1 MTSDARDAA
10 VPAKDWGAA
19 REAVVHPVPEVIVEE
34 EGGHADGPQSSVGE
48 SVGLPMRL
56 VVSPSSGRLRLLPA
70 ARFQEGDEWVTAG
83 QAIAEVSNG
92 PVVHTVAAPHD
103 ARVAGVMVRDGEP
116 VAQGQPI
123 VWLDETARRP
133 RERGAKGEGT

>member
-1 MTSDARDAA
+1 MTFDAGGA
-10 VPAKDWGAA
+10 PAQADRPGAQSV
-19 REAVVHPVPEVIVEE
+19 EVHLVPEVFVEDE
-34 EGGHADGPQSSVGE
+34 DGHADAALASAGE

-56 VVSPSSGRLRLLPA
+56 VVSPGAGRLRLLPA
-70 ARFQEGDEWVTAG
+70 ARFQGGDEWVGAG

-92 PVVHTVAAPHD
+92 PVVLTVTAPHD

-116 VAQGQPI
+116 VAQGQPL

-133 RERGAKGEGT
+133 RERDAEGGGT

>member
-1 MTSDARDAA
+1 MTSDIGGVTA
-10 VPAKDWGAA
+10 PAEEWTGAPGSTV
-19 REAVVHPVPEVIVEE
+19 RSIPEVIVVQEE
-34 EGGHADGPQSSVGE
+34 HADGHQSSVGE

-56 VVSPSSGRLRLLPA
+56 VISPAAGRLRLLPPSE
-70 ARFQEGDEWVTAG
+70 FQDGDEWVTGG

-92 PVVHTVAAPHD
+92 PVVHTVTAPHD

-116 VAQGQPI
+116 VAQGQPL

-133 RERGAKGEGT
+133 RRTERDGT

>member
-1 MTSDARDAA
+1 MTSDIGGATAPAEEWTAA
-10 VPAKDWGAA
+10 P
-19 REAVVHPVPEVIVEE
+19 EAIVRSVPEVTVEV
-34 EGGHADGPQSSVGE
+34 EGEHTDGHQASVGE

-56 VVSPSSGRLRLLPA
+56 VISPAAGRLRLLPA
-70 ARFQEGDEWVTAG
+70 AEFQDGDEWVTAG

-116 VAQGQPI
+116 VAQGQPL

-133 RERGAKGEGT
+133 RRRQGDGT

>member
-1 MTSDARDAA
+1 VD
-10 VPAKDWGAA
+10 
-19 REAVVHPVPEVIVEE
+19 VHPVPEVFVVDED
-34 EGGHADGPQSSVGE
+34 GHADATQGSVGE

-56 VVSPSSGRLRLLPA
+56 VVSPGAGRLRMLPA
-70 ARFQEGDEWVTAG
+70 AQFEGGDEWVAAG

-92 PVVHTVAAPHD
+92 PVVLTVTAPHD

-116 VAQGQPI
+116 VAQGQPL

-133 RERGAKGEGT
+133 RGRDAEGGGA

>member
-1 MTSDARDAA
+1 MTFDAG
-10 VPAKDWGAA
+10 GATA
-19 REAVVHPVPEVIVEE
+19 QADRSPSHHMDVHPVPEVFVEDE
-34 EGGHADGPQSSVGE
+34 DGHADAAQASVGE

-56 VVSPSSGRLRLLPA
+56 VVSPGAGRLRLLPA
-70 ARFQEGDEWVTAG
+70 AQFHGGDEWVAAG

-92 PVVHTVAAPHD
+92 PLVLTVTAPHD

-116 VAQGQPI
+116 VAQGQPL

-133 RERGAKGEGT
+133 RGRGAEGEGS

>member
-1 MTSDARDAA
+1 MSSDIGAQAPAEEWTAA
-10 VPAKDWGAA
+10 P
-19 REAVVHPVPEVIVEE
+19 EAIVRPVPEVIVVQEE
-34 EGGHADGPQSSVGE
+34 HADGHPSSVGE

-56 VVSPSSGRLRLLPA
+56 IISPGAGRLRLLPA
-70 ARFQEGDEWVTAG
+70 AEFDGGDEWVSAG

-92 PVVHTVAAPHD
+92 PVVHTVTAPHE

-133 RERGAKGEGT
+133 RRKGNET

>member
-1 MTSDARDAA
+1 MTSDTRSATA
-10 VPAKDWGAA
+10 PASDWP
-19 REAVVHPVPEVIVEE
+19 EAPSVIVHSVPEVIVEE
-34 EGGHADGPQSSVGE
+34 EGARQHGSHASVGE

-56 VVSPSSGRLRLLPA
+56 VISPGAGRLRMLPA
-70 ARFQEGDEWVTAG
+70 MQFHAGYEWVEAG

-92 PVVHTVAAPHD
+92 PVVLTVTAPHD

-116 VAQGQPI
+116 VAQGQPL

-133 RERGAKGEGT
+133 REPGDEGAST

>member
-1 MTSDARDAA
+1 MTFDTGGAA
-10 VPAKDWGAA
+10 VQDDWPPAHTVD
-19 REAVVHPVPEVIVEE
+19 VHPVPEVFVEE
-34 EGGHADGPQSSVGE
+34 EDGHAGPSQASVGE

-56 VVSPSSGRLRLLPA
+56 VVSPGAGRLRMLPA
-70 ARFQEGDEWVTAG
+70 ASFQGGDEWVEAG

-92 PVVHTVAAPHD
+92 PVVLTVTAPHD

-116 VAQGQPI
+116 VAQGQPL

-133 RERGAKGEGT
+133 TGHGGEGGGM

>member
-1 MTSDARDAA
+1 MTSETGGATA
-10 VPAKDWGAA
+10 PAEEWTALPGAIV
-19 REAVVHPVPEVIVEE
+19 RSVPEVIVGV
-34 EGGHADGPQSSVGE
+34 EGEHTDAAQQSSVGE

-56 VVSPSSGRLRLLPA
+56 VISPGAGRLRLLPA
-70 ARFQEGDEWVTAG
+70 SEFEGGDEWVTAG

-92 PVVHTVAAPHD
+92 PVVHTVTAPHD

-116 VAQGQPI
+116 VAQGQPL

-133 RERGAKGEGT
+133 RPPKGDAT

>member
-1 MTSDARDAA
+1 MISDATGASAEAGDWPPAPRAA
-10 VPAKDWGAA
+10 VL
-19 REAVVHPVPEVIVEE
+19 PVPEVIVEE
-34 EGGHADGPQSSVGE
+34 EGGHSDGPQASLGE

-56 VVSPSSGRLRLLPA
+56 VVSPGAGRLRLLPA
-70 ARFQEGDEWVTAG
+70 AQFQGGQEWVIAG

-92 PVVHTVAAPHD
+92 PLVHTVTAPHD

-116 VAQGQPI
+116 VAQGQPL

-133 RERGAKGEGT
+133 RDRGTKGERT

>member
-1 MTSDARDAA
+1 MTSDIGGATAPAEEWTAA
-10 VPAKDWGAA
+10 PGSIV
-19 REAVVHPVPEVIVEE
+19 RSIQEVIVVQEE
-34 EGGHADGPQSSVGE
+34 HADGQQSSVGE

-56 VVSPSSGRLRLLPA
+56 VISPAAGRLRLLPA
-70 ARFQEGDEWVTAG
+70 SEFQDGDEWVTGG

-92 PVVHTVAAPHD
+92 PVVHTVTAPHD

-116 VAQGQPI
+116 VAQGQPL

-133 RERGAKGEGT
+133 RRTEGGGA